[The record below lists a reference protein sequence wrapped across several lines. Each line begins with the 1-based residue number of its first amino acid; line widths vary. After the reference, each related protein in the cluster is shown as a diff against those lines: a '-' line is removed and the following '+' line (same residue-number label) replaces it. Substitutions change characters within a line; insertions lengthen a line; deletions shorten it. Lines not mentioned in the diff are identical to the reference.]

1 MGEMTKVKLAGLG
14 VAIGIALL
22 LMLEGCGGGS
32 DSGSGSG
39 SATKAE
45 FMAEAKAICNKAEQE
60 REEVTHKLLL
70 EYQEREANANQKQQE
85 EAVLKVLGVYTKTT
99 EALASLD
106 LPEGEEQKV
115 EAILTARED
124 AAAQVQSSPSSAL
137 NNGAPFQKPDQ
148 LAKAYGLEGCAI

>member
-1 MGEMTKVKLAGLG
+1 MTKTRFAGMWS
-14 VAIGIALL
+14 IALVVL
-22 LMLEGCGGGS
+22 LVVVQGCGGG
-32 DSGSGSG
+32 GSGSG

-45 FMAEAKAICNKAEQE
+45 FKAEAQAICNKAEQE

-85 EAVLKVLGVYTKTT
+85 AAVLKVLAVYTKTT

-115 EAILTARED
+115 EAILTAREE
-124 AAAQVQSSPSSAL
+124 AATQVQASPATAL

-148 LAKAYGLEGCAI
+148 LAEAYGLEGCSI